1 MYPILVEI
9 GSLKLYTYGLFLAL
23 GFITAIWFTKRNA
36 RFYGISD
43 QTVSDLFFTILV
55 AAIVGARLLYVG
67 INFDAY
73 RGNLLEMFKIWNGG
87 LVFFGG
93 FISAFF
99 AAFVFLKMRKMDIW
113 KTADILAPGLAL
125 GHAVGRF
132 GCFFAGCCYGK
143 TCDLPIAVR
152 FSHPESLAPLNVL
165 LHPTQ
170 LYMVGT
176 NFFIFLMLL
185 AIQKRKRF
193 DGMVFLS
200 YLMLYSVFRAVV
212 EYFRGDF
219 RGDFIFEF
227 LSLSQGIGLVVSCVA
242 LGFMVVKLRKLHG
255 AD

>member
-36 RFYGISD
+36 RFYGVSD

-55 AAIVGARLLYVG
+55 AAIIGARLLYVG
-67 INFDAY
+67 INFNAY
-73 RGNLLEMFKIWNGG
+73 RNNPVEIFKIWNGG

-93 FISAFF
+93 FIAAFF
-99 AAFVFLKMRKMDIW
+99 AAFAFLKIQKMEIW

-132 GCFFAGCCYGK
+132 GCLFAGCCYGK

-170 LYMVGT
+170 FYMVGT
-176 NFFIFLMLL
+176 NFILFLILL
-185 AIQKRKRF
+185 AVQKRKRF

-200 YLMLYSVFRAVV
+200 YLMLYSAFRAVV

-242 LGFMVVKLRKLHG
+242 LGFMIVKIRKRHG
-255 AD
+255 DR